1 MLDVVGYGGFKC
13 RRRLEDGWIRDK
25 MIYSIFFWIR
35 FAKMN
40 NRFGLGYGKADV
52 FSAHKWM
59 FVDVGVDV
67 NPNRIV
73 RPGRFQCTEIMV
85 AEKV

>member
-1 MLDVVGYGGFKC
+1 
-13 RRRLEDGWIRDK
+13 
-25 MIYSIFFWIR
+25 
-35 FAKMN
+35 MN

-52 FSAHKWM
+52 FNAHKWM
-59 FVDVGVDV
+59 FGDVGVDV